1 MDGRE
6 QDEARKGSR
15 GEVSR
20 SGLFLAGRLCRK
32 RPFLLFCFFSF
43 VDLFLWHYT
52 SFVYWTHGV
61 PFPTQLPSLLLFLSQ
76 VSPFELLIF
85 NSVSYPSVQSSCIY
99 LLEHYSEFQC
109 FYIVQSINTHLC
121 RDFHSGFSFKEG
133 RGNHYYECVG
143 QCPFSVQGAA
153 REVLCLPSEGKF
165 YLDNQRENVLLGLIS
180 ASDLCK
186 TPGTHSWPSWFSQ
199 EGILHRV
206 LHSGN
211 QMHGLLETLR
221 L

>member
-1 MDGRE
+1 MQMRGCRYKIKERMDGRE

-85 NSVSYPSVQSSCIY
+85 NSVSYPFYQFSLATTFSYTSLSIIVS
-99 LLEHYSEFQC
+99 FNV

-121 RDFHSGFSFKEG
+121 RDFHSGFSFK
-133 RGNHYYECVG
+133 
-143 QCPFSVQGAA
+143 
-153 REVLCLPSEGKF
+153 
-165 YLDNQRENVLLGLIS
+165 
-180 ASDLCK
+180 
-186 TPGTHSWPSWFSQ
+186 
-199 EGILHRV
+199 
-206 LHSGN
+206 
-211 QMHGLLETLR
+211 
-221 L
+221 